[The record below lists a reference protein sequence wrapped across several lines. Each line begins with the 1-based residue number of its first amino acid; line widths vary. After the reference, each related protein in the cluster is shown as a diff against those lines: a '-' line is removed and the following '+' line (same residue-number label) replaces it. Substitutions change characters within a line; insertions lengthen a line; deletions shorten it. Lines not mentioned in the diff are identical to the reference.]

1 MTDFLVIPAIELRGG
16 MALRYE
22 SVGMGTRANRVEP
35 VGFAR
40 KFVEAGAKMIHVFN
54 LDGPFIVS
62 QAEHSGSVLAG
73 AERNLTVMGEM
84 ARTLN
89 VPIQASGGIRDYES
103 FDMVTKLG
111 IQRAAMGSSAMHD
124 PSLVSKCLA
133 LNADAVVVFLDVK
146 DGKLV
151 SQEWVKDPKA
161 SPAQVASAI
170 RDAGVKH
177 FIYQDVAAD
186 AAGTGPR
193 VGEAASVASEGGDVI
208 ITGGVQTLD
217 HIKAAASVE
226 GVTGVLVGKPLMSGE
241 FTFEEAVEYA
251 KAGLAARS

>member
-1 MTDFLVIPAIELRGG
+1 MSDFLVIPAIELRAG

-40 KFVEAGAKMIHVFN
+40 KFVESGAKMIHVFN

-84 ARTLN
+84 AQSLSA
-89 VPIQASGGIRDYES
+89 PIQASGGIRDFES
-103 FDMVTKLG
+103 FEQVTKLG
-111 IQRAAMGSSAMHD
+111 IQRAAIGSKAMED
-124 PSLVSKCLA
+124 PVLVGKCVA
-133 LNADAVVVFLDVK
+133 ANADALVVYLDTK
-146 DGKLV
+146 DGRLV
-151 SQEWVKDPKA
+151 SQKWVDNPKA
-161 SPAQVASAI
+161 TPTEVAAKI
-170 RDAGVKH
+170 RDTGVKH
-177 FIYQDVAAD
+177 FIYQDIAAD

-193 VGEAASVASEGGDVI
+193 ASAASAVTAEGGDVI
-208 ITGGVQTLD
+208 VTGGVNTLD
-217 HIKAAASVE
+217 HIKAAASVD
-226 GVTGVLVGKPLMSGE
+226 GIAGVLVGKPLMSGE
-241 FTFEEAVEYA
+241 FTYEEAVEYA

>member
-1 MTDFLVIPAIELRGG
+1 MSDFLVIPAIELRGG

-35 VGFAR
+35 VNFAR

-84 ARTLN
+84 AKTLS
-89 VPIQASGGIRDYES
+89 VPVQASGGIRDFES

-111 IQRAAMGSSAMHD
+111 IQRAAMGSSAMDD
-124 PSLVSKCLA
+124 PALVGKCLA
-133 LNADAVVVFLDVK
+133 AKPEALVVFLDVK
-146 DGKLV
+146 DGRLV
-151 SQEWVKDPKA
+151 SQKWVDNPKA
-161 SPAQVASAI
+161 STAEVAAKI

-193 VGEAASVASEGGDVI
+193 AGEAAGVAAEGGDVI
-208 ITGGVQTLD
+208 VTGGVQTLD
-217 HIKAAASVE
+217 HIKAAASVD
-226 GVTGVLVGKPLMSGE
+226 GVTGVLVGKPLMAGE
-241 FTFEEAVEYA
+241 FTYEEAVDYA

>member
-1 MTDFLVIPAIELRGG
+1 MSDFLVIPAIELRGG

-62 QAEHSGSVLAG
+62 QAEHAGSVLAG

-89 VPIQASGGIRDYES
+89 VPIQASGGIRDFES
-103 FDMVTKLG
+103 FEQVTKLG
-111 IQRAAMGSSAMHD
+111 VQRAAMGSSAMDD
-124 PSLVSKCLA
+124 PALVARCLQTNPEA
-133 LNADAVVVFLDVK
+133 LVVFLDVK
-146 DGKLV
+146 AGRMV
-151 SQEWVKDPKA
+151 SQKWIDDPKA
-161 SPAQVASAI
+161 TPAQVAGSI

-186 AAGTGPR
+186 AEGAGPR
-193 VGEAASVASEGGDVI
+193 AGAATGIAAAGCDVI
-208 ITGGVQTLD
+208 VTGGVQTLD
-217 HIKAAASVE
+217 HIKAAAAVE
-226 GVTGVLVGKPLMSGE
+226 GVAGVLVGKPLMTGE
-241 FTFEEAVEYA
+241 FTYEEAVAYA